1 MRVTAPTFDD
11 ILNIDQV
18 GEDLFEGAT
27 PPGAFAAAGPAI
39 YGGQLV
45 AQALIAAGRTAPD
58 KLRHSLHAYYA
69 RPGDITQP
77 VTYEVV
83 RVRDGRSFSTRQVT
97 ARQKGAVVLLFI
109 ASFKHPEA
117 GPAHQGRM
125 PEAPSPDDPDI
136 NTGRLF
142 WDVPTMGGAPME
154 LRRVV
159 PLALP
164 APAGHPP
171 VQRFWFRAK
180 APIAGGE
187 AVQAAAL
194 AYISDIALLATSMLP
209 HGDVFAAGRGV
220 SSSLDHSLWFHR
232 PTDVGEWHLFDQ
244 ASLSADDARG
254 LALGS
259 IWRADGTLVATAAQE
274 GLMRLG

>member
-1 MRVTAPTFDD
+1 VTAPTFDD
-11 ILNIDQV
+11 ILKLDQV
-18 GEDLFEGAT
+18 GEDVFEGST

-39 YGGQLV
+39 FGGQLV
-45 AQALIAAGRTAPD
+45 AQALLAAGQTAPD
-58 KLRHSLHAYYA
+58 KIRHSLHAYYA
-69 RPGDITQP
+69 RPGDVAQP
-77 VTYEVV
+77 VTYEVA

-97 ARQKGAVVLLFI
+97 ARQRGAVVLLFI

-117 GPAHQGRM
+117 GPAHQGEM
-125 PEAPSPDDPDI
+125 PKAPSPDDPQI
-136 NTGRLF
+136 NSGRPF
-142 WDVPTMGGAPME
+142 WDVPTIQGVPME

-159 PLALP
+159 PAALP

-187 AVQAAAL
+187 AMQAAAL
-194 AYISDIALLATSMLP
+194 AYISDLALLATPMLP
-209 HGDVFAAGRGV
+209 HSDAFVAGKGV
-220 SSSLDHSLWFHR
+220 SSSIDHALWFHR

-244 ASLSADDARG
+244 NSPTADDARG

-274 GLMRLG
+274 GLMRS

>member
-1 MRVTAPTFDD
+1 VTAPSFDE
-11 ILNIDQV
+11 ILKLDQV
-18 GEDLFEGAT
+18 GEDLFEGST

-39 YGGQLV
+39 FGGQLV
-45 AQALIAAGRTAPD
+45 AQALLAAGQTAPD
-58 KLRHSLHAYYA
+58 KIRHSLHAYYA
-69 RPGDITQP
+69 RPGDVAQP

-97 ARQKGAVVLLFI
+97 ARQRGAVVLLFM
-109 ASFKHPEA
+109 ASFKHPEP
-117 GPAHQGRM
+117 GPTHQGEM
-125 PEAPSPDDPDI
+125 PKAPSPDDPQID
-136 NTGRLF
+136 TGRPF
-142 WDVPTMGGAPME
+142 WDVPTIQGVPME
-154 LRRVV
+154 LGRVV
-159 PLALP
+159 PAALP
-164 APAGHPP
+164 APPGHPP

-187 AVQAAAL
+187 AMQAAAL

-244 ASLSADDARG
+244 HSPAADDARG

-274 GLMRLG
+274 GLMRS